1 MENAFAWLRDIA
13 EWLGR
18 FVPRWVILDTTEGAI
33 KYKGGRTPVVCGPG
47 VHFYWPARS
56 TFVPYPIAR
65 QTDRLE
71 TQTMETADG
80 ITFMASGTL
89 THEIEDLGLLVPRT
103 HSPSTTIVDL
113 PMAAVHDICSDETW
127 AYLNDRKE
135 RRKLKTQLKNAA
147 QEQLKDYGVKV
158 HKLQLNSLVRC
169 RAYKI
174 SQSTSTEEN

>member
-1 MENAFAWLRDIA
+1 MDNAFAWLRDIA

-18 FVPRWVILDTTEGAI
+18 FVPKWVVLDTTEGAI
-33 KYKGGRTPVVCGPG
+33 KYVRGKNVHVCGPG
-47 VHFYWPARS
+47 VHFFWPCTT
-56 TFVPYPIAR
+56 TFIPYPIAR

-80 ITFMASGTL
+80 ITFMVSATL

-113 PMAAVHDICSDETW
+113 AMAAVHEVLKAWTW
-127 AYLNDRKE
+127 GDLNEPKRQ
-135 RRKLKTQLKNAA
+135 RPLKTELKNAA
-147 QEQLKDYGVKV
+147 QDQLKEYGVKV

-174 SQSTSTEEN
+174 SQSTASEEN